1 MEKMMSDSE
10 FGRAFFKMIVYL
22 TVLTLV
28 LISLGVLTGGPT
40 DSKLRAQAEEY
51 TQTLI
56 AQRTQ
61 PVGTLNVGAI
71 ASTQE
76 AEETVAEETVAE
88 ETIEVAKVGKSGQE
102 VYDTACYICHNP
114 GLTGAPKPGDVEN
127 WKPRI
132 AKGIEVLYTNA
143 ISGFQGQT
151 GVMPPKGGNLLLS
164 DEEVRVAVDYLV
176 NLVQ

>member
-10 FGRAFFKMIVYL
+10 FGRAFFKMIAYL

-40 DSKLRAQAEEY
+40 DSKLRVQAEEY
-51 TQTLI
+51 TQTVI

-71 ASTQE
+71 ESTQE
-76 AEETVAEETVAE
+76 AVETVAEETVAE
-88 ETIEVAKVGKSGQE
+88 ETIEVAQVGKSGQE

-114 GLTGAPKPGDVEN
+114 GLTGAPKPGDIEN

-132 AKGIEVLYTNA
+132 EKGIEVLYTNA